1 MDFSSEADKKL
12 YDMLKDMITK
22 QYLKGMK
29 AGAYVIS
36 KVVYDK
42 LNDKSKP
49 LTERIDNVNKY
60 CNVAV
65 ENKDKFLDITENE
78 V

>member
-1 MDFSSEADKKL
+1 MDFSPEADKKL
-12 YDMLKDMITK
+12 DDMLKDMLTK
-22 QYLKGMK
+22 QYLKGME
-29 AGAYVIS
+29 AGAYAAS
-36 KVVYDK
+36 KAVYDK

-65 ENKDKFLDITENE
+65 KNKDKFLDITENE
-78 V
+78 G

>member
-1 MDFSSEADKKL
+1 MLMHQILKKRKKSL
-12 YDMLKDMITK
+12 MI
-22 QYLKGMK
+22 QRSNNIYAASK
-29 AGAYVIS
+29 A
-36 KVVYDK
+36 VYDK

-65 ENKDKFLDITENE
+65 KNKDKFLDITENE
-78 V
+78 G